1 MAKNANDAIQEQL
14 IAARRSQILDAA
26 ISVFAE
32 KGFARAT
39 IKDIAR
45 EAGIADGTI
54 YIYFEN
60 KTALL
65 LGILHSLD
73 SGGQSPADF
82 PMSDDVNIEEILR
95 FFLRQRLEALA
106 PKGMQVVQIVLSE
119 MLINRDMRDLYR
131 QQVIEPTFTTAA
143 PLFQMW
149 IDKGLL
155 KPFDVPLVLRT
166 ITSMVLGLLVL
177 RLMGDPLVEEQWSQ
191 LPDVIIDMVLK
202 GIQKP

>member
-1 MAKNANDAIQEQL
+1 MPKNSNDAIQEQL
-14 IAARRSQILDAA
+14 VAARRSQILDAA
-26 ISVFAE
+26 TTVFAE

-39 IKDIAR
+39 IKDIAK

-73 SGGQSPADF
+73 NGSQSPADF
-82 PMSDDVNIEEILR
+82 PMSDDVNIGEVLR

-131 QQVIEPTFTTAA
+131 QQVIEPTFALADTY
-143 PLFQMW
+143 FQVW

-155 KPFDVPLVLRT
+155 KPFDVPLVMRT

-177 RLMGDPLVEEQWSQ
+177 RLMGDPVIEEQWSQ
-191 LPDVIIDMVLK
+191 LPDVIVEMVLK
-202 GIQKP
+202 GIQKQ